1 MEMRH
6 ISKRFSDSTG
16 IADFSLCLEKGKIH
30 GLAGGRQAGKT
41 LLARMLGG
49 LCLPDSGS
57 ILIDGE
63 KVNLRN
69 PRDAAAWGIGNA
81 GEESPYIIGLSLI
94 EHLLLGAEFAPCGRM
109 NQRTARKLAEELCEQ
124 YGIPLDVSLR
134 AEELSRADWLW
145 AEILRMLLQEK
156 DILVLDA
163 PDEIFTPQEM
173 DGLAAVLRKACREG
187 SAALIL
193 SRSMET
199 LNACCDE
206 VTVLPDASPVD
217 STQTP
222 VKKEIAPGGI
232 VLEARRFT
240 VRDMESEADPAAG
253 LSCEV
258 RAGEILCLL
267 GRPDHGWDQVGAA
280 LMGTGSNVSG
290 LVRLLGKE
298 ITHASARKRLAMGMA
313 YLPKDWTR
321 LGMIEGFTLEE
332 NLALER
338 YREFREGGWIHRRLR
353 RNEARKMLAESGLT
367 DTAALKDFPGD
378 LEDEELFR
386 LLLARA
392 LDRKP
397 VLLIAEEPIR
407 RASAETAAFI
417 RETLFAHRANHRAAL
432 VLTSQPEE
440 AMELAD
446 RILVLHDGEIMGE
459 FDPAYTMTRE
469 LGWYMSGQWRQ
480 QRYGGSAIE
489 GEDA

>member
-1 MEMRH
+1 MSEEVLRSLD
-6 ISKRFSDSTG
+6 IDTG
-16 IADFSLCLEKGKIH
+16 IIKSRGEGMTEIVSAEGK
-30 GLAGGRQAGKT
+30 
-41 LLARMLGG
+41 
-49 LCLPDSGS
+49 PD
-57 ILIDGE
+57 I
-63 KVNLRN
+63 
-69 PRDAAAWGIGNA
+69 
-81 GEESPYIIGLSLI
+81 
-94 EHLLLGAEFAPCGRM
+94 
-109 NQRTARKLAEELCEQ
+109 
-124 YGIPLDVSLR
+124 
-134 AEELSRADWLW
+134 
-145 AEILRMLLQEK
+145 
-156 DILVLDA
+156 VL
-163 PDEIFTPQEM
+163 
-173 DGLAAVLRKACREG
+173 G

-193 SRSMET
+193 SRSMDT
-199 LNACCDE
+199 LQAVCDE
-206 VTVLPDASPVD
+206 VTPLPEVAPSKFI
-217 STQTP
+217 QTP

-253 LSCEV
+253 ISFEV

-397 VLLIAEEPIR
+397 VLLIAEEPTR

-459 FDPAYTMTRE
+459 FDPAYTLTRE